1 MRRRGVLTSEARLP
15 HRPAFY
21 HIRIFGVVTRIR
33 RERRLIAGRSSL
45 GVANAFLTPLKLYFS
60 SYDFVGY
67 PSSARCHPSSRCR
80 RPGYGDLQTCGCPGP
95 AGRQRGPGAAQKHA
109 RSQRLTRPRLA
120 VGKTSCPVDFKSADG
135 KPVSL
140 IFLLAVPEV
149 APQSHLRVL
158 ASLSR
163 IALDKK
169 FLRGLIKSSSAQ
181 ELFELVAGIPV

>member
-1 MRRRGVLTSEARLP
+1 MTLSDILLP
-15 HRPAFY
+15 PAV
-21 HIRIFGVVTRIR
+21 ILPLDAADRDTAISKLVDALGLQGDSAD
-33 RERRLIAGRSSL
+33 RERLKNAILAREAAGSTGIGN
-45 GVANAFLTPLKLYFS
+45 GVAIP
-60 SYDFVGY
+60 
-67 PSSARCHPSSRCR
+67 
-80 RPGYGDLQTCGCPGP
+80 
-95 AGRQRGPGAAQKHA
+95 HA